1 MNHLNM
7 HPNGLYADYAELSRL
22 KLIMIF
28 LGQIQDLMI
37 FMKRL
42 KKNWNVVFRKFK
54 MKLLKMITCYILP
67 RKFQEKL

>member
-1 MNHLNM
+1 M
-7 HPNGLYADYAELSRL
+7 HPNGLYAHYAELSRL

-42 KKNWNVVFRKFK
+42 KKNWNVVF
-54 MKLLKMITCYILP
+54 
-67 RKFQEKL
+67 